1 MNKIK
6 GRIYEVFDSIQGE
19 GLYLGEK
26 QVFVRFHGCNLSCR
40 YCDTKLDRF
49 MEYEPQEL
57 VEEIKLYQDEYH
69 SISFTGGEPLLQ
81 KDFLKEV
88 LKMTSGKGYKNYL
101 ETNGTLSGE
110 LADIIDYVDILSID
124 LKLPTS
130 TGMGLLWG
138 LHRRFL
144 KVAAEKENF
153 IKVVICNSTSEEDLR
168 YAIDLI
174 KEESPASILILQPNS
189 FECSDELQAK
199 LEKFKGI
206 CIEAGVTAC
215 IIPQVHKAI
224 GVK

>member
-1 MNKIK
+1 MK

-26 QVFVRFHGCNLSCR
+26 QIFVRFHGCNLNCR
-40 YCDTKLDRF
+40 YCDTKLGHF
-49 MEYEPQEL
+49 MEYEPKEL

-88 LKMTSGKGYKNYL
+88 LKLTSGYGYKNYL

-110 LADIIDYVDILSID
+110 LADVIDYVDLLSID

-144 KVAAEKENF
+144 AVARHKENF
-153 IKVVICNSTSEEDLR
+153 IKAIICVSTTEEDLR
-168 YAIDLI
+168 SATDLI
-174 KEESPASILILQPNS
+174 KETTPASILVLQPNS
-189 FECSDELQAK
+189 YECNDELTMK
-199 LEKFKGI
+199 LEKFREI
-206 CIEAGVTAC
+206 CVESGVTAC
-215 IIPQVHKAI
+215 IIPQLHTIAGIK
-224 GVK
+224 